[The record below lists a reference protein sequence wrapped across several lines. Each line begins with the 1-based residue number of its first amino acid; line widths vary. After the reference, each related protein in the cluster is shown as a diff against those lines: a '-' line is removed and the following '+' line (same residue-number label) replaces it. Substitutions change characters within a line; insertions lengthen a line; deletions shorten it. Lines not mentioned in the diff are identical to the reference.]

1 MRLQLPAEFG
11 NYVLLELI
19 ARGGMAEIYRAQMQS
34 DIDGFGKQ
42 VAIKKILPNL
52 SENRDFITMLIDE
65 ARISVSLNHHNIAQ
79 VYDLGSVNG
88 TYYIAMEYIPGV
100 DLSYVLKKL
109 GKQGFLIPLEHA
121 IFATKELCAGLYAA
135 HTKKDNDGNLLG
147 IVHRDVSPHN
157 ILVSFNGDVKIIDFG
172 VAKASG
178 KLGQTRMG
186 VIKGKLLYMAP
197 EQAMARTIDARADVF
212 AAGLCLYKMLTG
224 RLPFEADNEFQIY
237 NNILT
242 GEVVPP
248 CTINPDMPSIMDDVV
263 MKALQRDANDR
274 YQDAWEMH
282 QALEQ
287 ALHQLYP
294 GYTNYRLAKF
304 MEDYFAES
312 RPKALDPSIASYP
325 SASAS
330 KPRPKR
336 RSSGSFPGAASQH
349 TPSAGNQL
357 SSAGRSVPRQQR
369 SYPQPRQHQQ
379 RSYPQPRQQQPPR
392 QQLSHPQPRQH
403 QQRSYPQPRQQQPPR
418 QQLSHPQPRQQQPPR
433 QQTPSQ
439 PQQTPQPVAQ
449 QPPRPQQRQPAAVA
463 GPQANPAQ
471 GHGPLHSAAARSGA
485 PAGIGPSSS
494 PASRPNIGGGWGG
507 APARP
512 GPPSRPG
519 IPQPAAAQP
528 ARTRPRA
535 SSPAQ
540 PQPRPTPPP
549 QQRSAPYIPSPEE
562 LGFRRSSEG
571 DPSAHSEEEGDP
583 TVDMKIDQKMLSQ
596 AVAKAQAA
604 QAAALDEEGEATVNM
619 TVPANIAAQASNARR
634 PPPAATVPGHP
645 ANVGPKPPANATPPR
660 KGPRRKRNQNQGMM
674 IALIIVGVLIV
685 CCVLAFFAIIVFQPF
700 GSGEPTTESGSENV
714 KTAPKTKKKPS
725 SKNKKGAK
733 ASAKDAK
740 STDKD
745 GAKAKDEQ
753 AKDGEDKPDEDAPSK
768 TARVDTESPS
778 DATPQDAA
786 KAVVASHE
794 ALMNAVEF
802 DIDKG
807 TVFGTSLID

>member
-1 MRLQLPAEFG
+1 
-11 NYVLLELI
+11 
-19 ARGGMAEIYRAQMQS
+19 
-34 DIDGFGKQ
+34 
-42 VAIKKILPNL
+42 
-52 SENRDFITMLIDE
+52 
-65 ARISVSLNHHNIAQ
+65 
-79 VYDLGSVNG
+79 
-88 TYYIAMEYIPGV
+88 
-100 DLSYVLKKL
+100 SYVLKKL

-433 QQTPSQ
+433 QQASSSSQPRQSPPQRPTPSQPQPRPQQTPPPAAQQPPRPQQRSASYPQPRQQQPPRQQLSHPQPRQQQPPRQQTPSQ

-512 GPPSRPG
+512 GPPSR
-519 IPQPAAAQP
+519 
-528 ARTRPRA
+528 
-535 SSPAQ
+535 
-540 PQPRPTPPP
+540 
-549 QQRSAPYIPSPEE
+549 
-562 LGFRRSSEG
+562 
-571 DPSAHSEEEGDP
+571 
-583 TVDMKIDQKMLSQ
+583 
-596 AVAKAQAA
+596 
-604 QAAALDEEGEATVNM
+604 
-619 TVPANIAAQASNARR
+619 
-634 PPPAATVPGHP
+634 
-645 ANVGPKPPANATPPR
+645 
-660 KGPRRKRNQNQGMM
+660 
-674 IALIIVGVLIV
+674 
-685 CCVLAFFAIIVFQPF
+685 
-700 GSGEPTTESGSENV
+700 
-714 KTAPKTKKKPS
+714 
-725 SKNKKGAK
+725 
-733 ASAKDAK
+733 
-740 STDKD
+740 
-745 GAKAKDEQ
+745 
-753 AKDGEDKPDEDAPSK
+753 
-768 TARVDTESPS
+768 
-778 DATPQDAA
+778 
-786 KAVVASHE
+786 
-794 ALMNAVEF
+794 
-802 DIDKG
+802 
-807 TVFGTSLID
+807 